1 MINPMMEQMRKS
13 ANNMAG
19 LSGAGSGMPTNP
31 MQMMQQF
38 AEFKKM
44 MRGRNPQ
51 QMVQKLLSTNQMTAQ
66 QFEQLKGMANEL
78 KNILR

>member
-13 ANNMAG
+13 VNNMGG
-19 LSGAGSGMPTNP
+19 LSRAGSGMPANP

>member
-1 MINPMMEQMRKS
+1 
-13 ANNMAG
+13 
-19 LSGAGSGMPTNP
+19 MPANP

>member
-1 MINPMMEQMRKS
+1 
-13 ANNMAG
+13 
-19 LSGAGSGMPTNP
+19 MPTNP

>member
-13 ANNMAG
+13 ANNMTG
-19 LSGAGSGMPTNP
+19 LSGAGSGMLSNP

>member
-19 LSGAGSGMPTNP
+19 LSGSGSGMPTNP
-31 MQMMQQF
+31 MQMIQQF

-44 MRGRNPQ
+44 MRGRNPK
-51 QMVQKLLSTNQMTAQ
+51 QMVQNLLSTNQMTAQ

>member
-1 MINPMMEQMRKS
+1 MINPMMEQMRKNS
-13 ANNMAG
+13 NNMAG
-19 LSGAGSGMPTNP
+19 LSGAGSGMPTTP

-66 QFEQLKGMANEL
+66 QFDQLKGMANEL